1 MAINF
6 FKWLIGKTAQPS
18 GKKVEID
25 CTALLE
31 AAQDFYIRDLCFQS
45 CVDMI
50 ANAIGRCEFR
60 TYKNGREVQDYEYF
74 MLNVEPNVNQNST
87 EFWHKVVFKLYVE
100 NEALIISAKTRDG
113 RDCLVCADSW
123 ARGPEYPVRQNE
135 YTGVQVGDF
144 TYAKTFREKEV
155 IHLKLNEVDVKPV
168 LNGLYLSYSKLLES
182 AKNYFTIAN
191 GTHLKVHVDQISQDQ
206 DGWEDEFKKMIE
218 KEVVPFLKAPAG
230 VLPEYNGY
238 DYSVLDLS
246 AGRSGSGTNSDEI
259 RKITE
264 DIFSMTARAFL
275 IPVVLING
283 NVEGTEDANKRFLT
297 YVIDPLCDQIQEELN
312 RKRYGY
318 ESWRSGSYVRVDSSS
333 IIHFDVFENA
343 SNIEKVVGSGVF
355 SLNDVLRAANQPA
368 IPEDW
373 ANRHYMTLNISAMG
387 EQTRQLEGGES
398 T

>member
-1 MAINF
+1 MAIHF

-18 GKKVEID
+18 GKTVEID

-87 EFWHKVVFKLYVE
+87 EFWHKVVFKLYAE

-218 KEVVPFLKAPAG
+218 KTVVPFLKAPAG

-264 DIFSMTARAFL
+264 DIFNMTARAFL

>member
-1 MAINF
+1 MAIHF
-6 FKWLIGKTAQPS
+6 FKWLTGKISQPA
-18 GKKVEID
+18 GKIAEID
-25 CTALLE
+25 CQEMLE

-60 TYKNGREVQDYEYF
+60 TYRNNEEVREFEYY
-74 MLNVEPNVNQNST
+74 MLNIEPNVNQNST
-87 EFWHKVVFKLYVE
+87 EFWHKVIFKLYAE
-100 NEALIISAKTRDG
+100 NEVLIISTKTRDG

-123 ARGPEYPVRQNE
+123 TNGNQYPVKQNE
-135 YTGVQVGDF
+135 YSNVQVGSF
-144 TYAKTFREKEV
+144 TYTKTFREKDV
-155 IHLKLNEVDVKPV
+155 IHLKLNEVDIKPV
-168 LNGLYLSYSKLLES
+168 LDGLFLSYSKLLEA
-182 AKNYFTIAN
+182 AKTYYITSN
-191 GTHLKVHVDQISQDQ
+191 GTHMKVHINQISQAQ
-206 DGWEDEFKKMIE
+206 DGWEDAFKKMLE
-218 KEVVPFLKAPAG
+218 KTVVPFLKSNAG
-230 VLPEYNGY
+230 VLPEFDGY
-238 DYSVLDLS
+238 DYSVMDF
-246 AGRSGSGTNSDEI
+246 GSSTQSDEI

-264 DIFSMTARAFL
+264 DIFNMTARAFL

-283 NVEGTEDANKRFLT
+283 NVEGTADANKRFLT

-355 SLNDVLRAANQPA
+355 SLNDVLRAANQTA

>member
-1 MAINF
+1 MAIHF
-6 FKWLIGKTAQPS
+6 FKWLTGKTSQPA
-18 GKKVEID
+18 GKIVEID
-25 CTALLE
+25 CQEMLE

-60 TYKNGREVQDYEYF
+60 TYRNNEEVREFEYY
-74 MLNVEPNVNQNST
+74 MLNIEPNVNQNST
-87 EFWHKVVFKLYVE
+87 EFWHKVIFKLYAE
-100 NEALIISAKTRDG
+100 NEVLIISTKTRDG

-123 ARGPEYPVRQNE
+123 TNGNQYPVKQNE
-135 YTGVQVGDF
+135 YSNVQVGSF
-144 TYAKTFREKEV
+144 TYTKTFREKDV
-155 IHLKLNEVDVKPV
+155 IHLKLNEVDIKPV
-168 LNGLYLSYSKLLES
+168 LDGLFLSYSKLLEA
-182 AKNYFTIAN
+182 AKTYYITSN
-191 GTHLKVHVDQISQDQ
+191 GTHMKVHINQISQAQ
-206 DGWEDEFKKMIE
+206 DGWEDAFKKMLE
-218 KEVVPFLKAPAG
+218 KTVVPFLKSQAG
-230 VLPEYNGY
+230 MLPEFDGY
-238 DYSVLDLS
+238 DYSVLNF
-246 AGRSGSGTNSDEI
+246 GSSTQSDEI
-259 RKITE
+259 RKLTE

-318 ESWRSGSYVRVDSSS
+318 DSWRSGSYVRVDSSS

-355 SLNDVLRAANQPA
+355 SLNDVLRAANQTA

>member
-18 GKKVEID
+18 GKTVEID

-87 EFWHKVVFKLYVE
+87 EFWHKVIFKLYAE
-100 NEALIISAKTRDG
+100 NEVLIISTKTRDG

-123 ARGPEYPVRQNE
+123 TNGNQYPVKQNE
-135 YTGVQVGDF
+135 YSNVQVGSF
-144 TYAKTFREKEV
+144 TYTKTFREKDV
-155 IHLKLNEVDVKPV
+155 IHLKLNEVDIKPV
-168 LNGLYLSYSKLLES
+168 LDGLFLSYSKLLEA
-182 AKNYFTIAN
+182 AKTYYITSN
-191 GTHLKVHVDQISQDQ
+191 GTHMKVHINQISQAQ
-206 DGWEDEFKKMIE
+206 DGWEDAFKKMLE
-218 KEVVPFLKAPAG
+218 KTVVPFLKSNAG
-230 VLPEYNGY
+230 VLPEFDGY
-238 DYSVLDLS
+238 DYSVMDF
-246 AGRSGSGTNSDEI
+246 GSSTQSDEI

-264 DIFSMTARAFL
+264 DIFNMTARAFL

-355 SLNDVLRAANQPA
+355 SLNDVLRAANQTA

>member
-18 GKKVEID
+18 GKTVEID
-25 CTALLE
+25 CTAFLE

-135 YTGVQVGDF
+135 YTGVQVGNF

-297 YVIDPLCDQIQEELN
+297 YVIDPLCDQLQEELN

>member
-1 MAINF
+1 MAIHF
-6 FKWLIGKTAQPS
+6 FKWLTGKTSQPA
-18 GKKVEID
+18 GKIVEID
-25 CTALLE
+25 CQEMLE

-60 TYKNGREVQDYEYF
+60 TYRNNEEVREFEYY
-74 MLNVEPNVNQNST
+74 MLNIEPNVNQNST
-87 EFWHKVVFKLYVE
+87 EFWHKVIFKLYAE
-100 NEALIISAKTRDG
+100 NEVLIISTKTRDG

-123 ARGPEYPVRQNE
+123 TNGNQYPVKQNE
-135 YTGVQVGDF
+135 YSNVQVGSF
-144 TYAKTFREKEV
+144 TYTKTFREKDV
-155 IHLKLNEVDVKPV
+155 IHLKLNEVDIKPV
-168 LNGLYLSYSKLLES
+168 LDGLFLSYSKLLEA
-182 AKNYFTIAN
+182 AKTYYITSN
-191 GTHLKVHVDQISQDQ
+191 GTHMKVHINQISQAQ
-206 DGWEDEFKKMIE
+206 DGWEDAFKKMLE
-218 KEVVPFLKAPAG
+218 KTVVPFLKSNAG
-230 VLPEYNGY
+230 VLPEFDGY
-238 DYSVLDLS
+238 DYSVLNF
-246 AGRSGSGTNSDEI
+246 GSSTQSDEI
-259 RKITE
+259 RKLTE
-264 DIFSMTARAFL
+264 DIFNMTARAFL

-283 NVEGTEDANKRFLT
+283 NVEGTADANKRFLT

>member
-6 FKWLIGKTAQPS
+6 FKWLTGKTSQPA
-18 GKKVEID
+18 GKIVEID
-25 CTALLE
+25 CQEMLE

-60 TYKNGREVQDYEYF
+60 TYRNNEEVREFEYY
-74 MLNVEPNVNQNST
+74 MLNIEPNVNQNST
-87 EFWHKVVFKLYVE
+87 EFWHKVIFKLYAE
-100 NEALIISAKTRDG
+100 NEVLIISTKTRDG

-123 ARGPEYPVRQNE
+123 TNGDQYPVKQNE
-135 YTGVQVGDF
+135 YSNVQVGSF
-144 TYAKTFREKEV
+144 TYTKTFREKDV
-155 IHLKLNEVDVKPV
+155 IHLKLNEVDIKPV
-168 LNGLYLSYSKLLES
+168 LDGLFLSYSKLLEA
-182 AKNYFTIAN
+182 AKTYYITSN
-191 GTHLKVHVDQISQDQ
+191 GTHMKVHINQISQAQ
-206 DGWEDEFKKMIE
+206 DGWEDAFKKMLE
-218 KEVVPFLKAPAG
+218 KTVVPFLKSQAG
-230 VLPEYNGY
+230 VLPEFDGY
-238 DYSVLDLS
+238 DYSVLNF
-246 AGRSGSGTNSDEI
+246 GSSTQSDEV
-259 RKITE
+259 RKLTE
-264 DIFSMTARAFL
+264 DIFNMTARAFL

-283 NVEGTEDANKRFLT
+283 NVEGTADANKRFLT

-355 SLNDVLRAANQPA
+355 SLNDVLRAANQTA

>member
-18 GKKVEID
+18 GKTVEID

-191 GTHLKVHVDQISQDQ
+191 GTHLKVHVDQISQAQ
-206 DGWEDEFKKMIE
+206 DGWEDAFKKMLE
-218 KEVVPFLKAPAG
+218 KTVVPFLKSNAG
-230 VLPEYNGY
+230 VLPEFDGY
-238 DYSVLDLS
+238 DYSVLDF
-246 AGRSGSGTNSDEI
+246 GSSTQSDEI

-264 DIFSMTARAFL
+264 DIFNMTARAFL

-283 NVEGTEDANKRFLT
+283 NVEGTADANKRFLT

-355 SLNDVLRAANQPA
+355 SLNDVLRAANQTA

>member
-1 MAINF
+1 MAIHF
-6 FKWLIGKTAQPS
+6 FKWLTGKTSQPA
-18 GKKVEID
+18 GKIVEID
-25 CTALLE
+25 CQEMLE

-60 TYKNGREVQDYEYF
+60 TYRNNEEVREFEYY
-74 MLNVEPNVNQNST
+74 MLNIEPNVNQNST
-87 EFWHKVVFKLYVE
+87 EFWHKVIFKLYAE
-100 NEALIISAKTRDG
+100 NEVLIISTKTRDG

-123 ARGPEYPVRQNE
+123 TNGNQYPVKQNE
-135 YTGVQVGDF
+135 YSNVQVGSF
-144 TYAKTFREKEV
+144 TYTKTFREKDV
-155 IHLKLNEVDVKPV
+155 IHLKLNEVDIKPV
-168 LNGLYLSYSKLLES
+168 LDGLFLSYSKLLEA
-182 AKNYFTIAN
+182 AKTYYITSN
-191 GTHLKVHVDQISQDQ
+191 GTHMKVHINQISQAQ
-206 DGWEDEFKKMIE
+206 DGWEDAFKKMLE
-218 KEVVPFLKAPAG
+218 KTVVPFLKSNAG
-230 VLPEYNGY
+230 VLPEFDGY
-238 DYSVLDLS
+238 DYSVLNF
-246 AGRSGSGTNSDEI
+246 GSSTQSDEI
-259 RKITE
+259 RKLTE
-264 DIFSMTARAFL
+264 DIFNMTARAFL

-283 NVEGTEDANKRFLT
+283 NVEGTADANKRFLT

-355 SLNDVLRAANQPA
+355 SLNDVLRAANQTD

>member
-1 MAINF
+1 MAIKF
-6 FKWLIGKTAQPS
+6 LKWLIGKKEQPDGNTAA
-18 GKKVEID
+18 ID
-25 CTALLE
+25 CAEFFE

-60 TYKNGREVQDYEYF
+60 TYRNNEEVREFEYY
-74 MLNVEPNVNQNST
+74 MLNIEPNVNQNST
-87 EFWHKVVFKLYVE
+87 EFWHKVIFKLYAE
-100 NEALIISAKTRDG
+100 NEVLIISTKTRDG

-123 ARGPEYPVRQNE
+123 TNGNQYPVKQNE
-135 YTGVQVGDF
+135 YSNVQVGSF
-144 TYAKTFREKEV
+144 TYTKTFREKDV
-155 IHLKLNEVDVKPV
+155 IHLKLNEVDIKTV
-168 LNGLYLSYSKLLES
+168 LYFLFLSYSKLLEA
-182 AKNYFTIAN
+182 AKTYYIKSN
-191 GTHLKVHVDQISQDQ
+191 GTHMKVHINQISQAQ
-206 DGWEDEFKKMIE
+206 DGWEDAFKKMLE
-218 KEVVPFLKAPAG
+218 KTVVPFLKSNGG
-230 VLPEYNGY
+230 VLPEFDGY
-238 DYSVLDLS
+238 DYSVMDF
-246 AGRSGSGTNSDEI
+246 GSSTQSDEI

-283 NVEGTEDANKRFLT
+283 NVEGTADANKRFLT

>member
-1 MAINF
+1 MAIHF
-6 FKWLIGKTAQPS
+6 FKWLTGKTSQPA
-18 GKKVEID
+18 GKIVEID
-25 CTALLE
+25 CQELLE

-60 TYKNGREVQDYEYF
+60 TYRNNEEVREFEYY
-74 MLNVEPNVNQNST
+74 MLNIEPNVNQNST
-87 EFWHKVVFKLYVE
+87 EFWHKVIFKLYAE
-100 NEALIISAKTRDG
+100 NEVLIISTKTRDG

-123 ARGPEYPVRQNE
+123 TNGNQYPVKQNE
-135 YTGVQVGDF
+135 YSNVQVGSF
-144 TYAKTFREKEV
+144 TYTKTFREKDV
-155 IHLKLNEVDVKPV
+155 IHLKLNEVDIKPV
-168 LNGLYLSYSKLLES
+168 LDGLFLSYSKLLEA
-182 AKNYFTIAN
+182 AKTYYITSN
-191 GTHLKVHVDQISQDQ
+191 GTHMKVHINQISQAQ
-206 DGWEDEFKKMIE
+206 DGWEDAFKKMLE
-218 KEVVPFLKAPAG
+218 KTVVPFLKSNAG
-230 VLPEYNGY
+230 VLPEFDGY
-238 DYSVLDLS
+238 DYSVLNF
-246 AGRSGSGTNSDEI
+246 GSSTQSDEV
-259 RKITE
+259 RKLTE
-264 DIFSMTARAFL
+264 DIFNMTARAFL

-283 NVEGTEDANKRFLT
+283 NVEGTADANKRFLT

-355 SLNDVLRAANQPA
+355 SLNDVLRAANQTA

>member
-1 MAINF
+1 MAIHF
-6 FKWLIGKTAQPS
+6 FKWLTGKTSQPA
-18 GKKVEID
+18 GKIVEID
-25 CTALLE
+25 CQELLE

-60 TYKNGREVQDYEYF
+60 TYRNNEEVREFEYY
-74 MLNVEPNVNQNST
+74 MLNIEPNVNQNST
-87 EFWHKVVFKLYVE
+87 EFWHKVIFKLYAE
-100 NEALIISAKTRDG
+100 NEVLIISTKTRDG

-123 ARGPEYPVRQNE
+123 TNGNQYPVKQNE
-135 YTGVQVGDF
+135 YSNVQVGSF
-144 TYAKTFREKEV
+144 TYTKTFREKDV
-155 IHLKLNEVDVKPV
+155 IHLKLNEVDIKPV
-168 LNGLYLSYSKLLES
+168 LDGLFLSYSKLLEA
-182 AKNYFTIAN
+182 AKTYYITSN
-191 GTHLKVHVDQISQDQ
+191 GPHMKVHINQISQAQ
-206 DGWEDEFKKMIE
+206 DGWEDAFKKMLE
-218 KEVVPFLKAPAG
+218 KTVVPFLKSNAG
-230 VLPEYNGY
+230 VLPEFDGY
-238 DYSVLDLS
+238 DYSVLNF
-246 AGRSGSGTNSDEI
+246 GSSTQSDEV
-259 RKITE
+259 RKLTE
-264 DIFSMTARAFL
+264 DIFNMTARAFL

-283 NVEGTEDANKRFLT
+283 NVEGTADANKRFLT

-355 SLNDVLRAANQPA
+355 SLNDVLRAANQTA

>member
-1 MAINF
+1 MAIHF
-6 FKWLIGKTAQPS
+6 FKWLTGKTSQPA
-18 GKKVEID
+18 GKIVEID
-25 CTALLE
+25 CQELLE

-60 TYKNGREVQDYEYF
+60 TYRNNEEVREFEYY
-74 MLNVEPNVNQNST
+74 MLNIEPNVNQNST
-87 EFWHKVVFKLYVE
+87 EFWHKVIFKLYAE
-100 NEALIISAKTRDG
+100 NEVLMISTKTRDG

-123 ARGPEYPVRQNE
+123 TNGNQYPVKQNE
-135 YTGVQVGDF
+135 YSNVQVGSF
-144 TYAKTFREKEV
+144 TYTKTFREKDV
-155 IHLKLNEVDVKPV
+155 IHLKLNEVDIKPV
-168 LNGLYLSYSKLLES
+168 LDGLFLSYSKLLEA
-182 AKNYFTIAN
+182 AKTYYITSN
-191 GTHLKVHVDQISQDQ
+191 GTHMKVHINQISQAQ
-206 DGWEDEFKKMIE
+206 DGWEDAFKKMLE
-218 KEVVPFLKAPAG
+218 KTVVPFLKSNAG
-230 VLPEYNGY
+230 VLPEFDGY
-238 DYSVLDLS
+238 DYSVLNF
-246 AGRSGSGTNSDEI
+246 GSSTQSDEV
-259 RKITE
+259 RKLTE
-264 DIFSMTARAFL
+264 DIFNMTARAFL

-283 NVEGTEDANKRFLT
+283 NVEGTADANKRFLT

-355 SLNDVLRAANQPA
+355 SLNDVLRAANQTA

>member
-1 MAINF
+1 MAIHF
-6 FKWLIGKTAQPS
+6 FKWLTRKTSQPAGKI
-18 GKKVEID
+18 VEID
-25 CTALLE
+25 CQEMLE

-60 TYKNGREVQDYEYF
+60 TYRNNEEVREFEYY
-74 MLNVEPNVNQNST
+74 MLNIEPNVNQNST
-87 EFWHKVVFKLYVE
+87 EFWHKVIFKLYAE
-100 NEALIISAKTRDG
+100 NEVLIISTKTRDG

-123 ARGPEYPVRQNE
+123 TNGDQYPVKQNE
-135 YTGVQVGDF
+135 YSNVQVGSF
-144 TYAKTFREKEV
+144 TYTKTFREKDV
-155 IHLKLNEVDVKPV
+155 IHLKLNEVDIKPV
-168 LNGLYLSYSKLLES
+168 LDGLFLSYSKLLEA
-182 AKNYFTIAN
+182 AKTYYITSN
-191 GTHLKVHVDQISQDQ
+191 GTHMKVHINQISQAQ
-206 DGWEDEFKKMIE
+206 DGWEDAFKKMLE
-218 KEVVPFLKAPAG
+218 KTVVPFLKSQAG
-230 VLPEYNGY
+230 VLPEFDGY
-238 DYSVLDLS
+238 DYSVLNF
-246 AGRSGSGTNSDEI
+246 GSSTQSDEI
-259 RKITE
+259 RKLTE
-264 DIFSMTARAFL
+264 DIFNMTARAFL

-283 NVEGTEDANKRFLT
+283 NVEGTADANKRFLT

-355 SLNDVLRAANQPA
+355 SLNDVLRAANQTA

>member
-1 MAINF
+1 MAIHF

-18 GKKVEID
+18 GKTVEID

-87 EFWHKVVFKLYVE
+87 EFWHKVVFKLYAE

-218 KEVVPFLKAPAG
+218 KTVVPFLKAPAG

-264 DIFSMTARAFL
+264 DIFNMTARAFL

-283 NVEGTEDANKRFLT
+283 NVEDTEDANKRFLT

>member
-18 GKKVEID
+18 GKTVEID

-191 GTHLKVHVDQISQDQ
+191 GTHLKVHVDQIPQDQ

-238 DYSVLDLS
+238 DYSVLDF
-246 AGRSGSGTNSDEI
+246 GSSPQSDEI
-259 RKITE
+259 RKLTE
-264 DIFSMTARAFL
+264 DIFNMTARAFL

-355 SLNDVLRAANQPA
+355 SLNDVLRAANQTA

>member
-1 MAINF
+1 MAIHF
-6 FKWLIGKTAQPS
+6 FKWLTGKTSQPA
-18 GKKVEID
+18 GKIVEID
-25 CTALLE
+25 CQEMLE

-60 TYKNGREVQDYEYF
+60 TYRNNEEVREFEYY
-74 MLNVEPNVNQNST
+74 MLNIEPNVNQNST
-87 EFWHKVVFKLYVE
+87 EFWHKVIFKLYAE
-100 NEALIISAKTRDG
+100 NEVLIISTKTRDG

-123 ARGPEYPVRQNE
+123 TNGNQYPVKQNE
-135 YTGVQVGDF
+135 YSNVQVGSF
-144 TYAKTFREKEV
+144 TYTKTFREKDV
-155 IHLKLNEVDVKPV
+155 IHLKLNEVDIKPV
-168 LNGLYLSYSKLLES
+168 LDGLFLSYSKLLEA
-182 AKNYFTIAN
+182 AKTYYITSN
-191 GTHLKVHVDQISQDQ
+191 GTHMKVHINQISQAQ
-206 DGWEDEFKKMIE
+206 DGWEDAFKKMLE
-218 KEVVPFLKAPAG
+218 KTVVPVLKSNAG
-230 VLPEYNGY
+230 VLPEFDGY
-238 DYSVLDLS
+238 DYSVMDF
-246 AGRSGSGTNSDEI
+246 GSSTQSDEI

-283 NVEGTEDANKRFLT
+283 NVEGTADANKRFLT

>member
-18 GKKVEID
+18 GKTVEID

-218 KEVVPFLKAPAG
+218 KEVVPFLKAPGG

-259 RKITE
+259 RKLTE
-264 DIFSMTARAFL
+264 DIFNMTARAFL

-283 NVEGTEDANKRFLT
+283 NVEGTADANKRFLT

-355 SLNDVLRAANQPA
+355 SLNDVLRAANQTA

>member
-1 MAINF
+1 M
-6 FKWLIGKTAQPS
+6 LEKT
-18 GKKVEID
+18 
-25 CTALLE
+25 
-31 AAQDFYIRDLCFQS
+31 
-45 CVDMI
+45 
-50 ANAIGRCEFR
+50 
-60 TYKNGREVQDYEYF
+60 
-74 MLNVEPNVNQNST
+74 
-87 EFWHKVVFKLYVE
+87 
-100 NEALIISAKTRDG
+100 
-113 RDCLVCADSW
+113 
-123 ARGPEYPVRQNE
+123 
-135 YTGVQVGDF
+135 
-144 TYAKTFREKEV
+144 
-155 IHLKLNEVDVKPV
+155 
-168 LNGLYLSYSKLLES
+168 
-182 AKNYFTIAN
+182 
-191 GTHLKVHVDQISQDQ
+191 
-206 DGWEDEFKKMIE
+206 
-218 KEVVPFLKAPAG
+218 VVPFLKSNAG
-230 VLPEYNGY
+230 VLPEFDGY
-238 DYSVLDLS
+238 DYSVMDF
-246 AGRSGSGTNSDEI
+246 GSSTQSDEI

-283 NVEGTEDANKRFLT
+283 NVEGTADANKRFLT

>member
-1 MAINF
+1 MAIHF
-6 FKWLIGKTAQPS
+6 FKWLTGKTSQPA
-18 GKKVEID
+18 GKIVEID
-25 CTALLE
+25 CQEMLE

-60 TYKNGREVQDYEYF
+60 TYRNNEEVREFEYY
-74 MLNVEPNVNQNST
+74 MLNIEPNVNQNST
-87 EFWHKVVFKLYVE
+87 EFWHKVIFKLYAE
-100 NEALIISAKTRDG
+100 NEVLIISTKTRDG

-123 ARGPEYPVRQNE
+123 TNGNQYPVKQNE
-135 YTGVQVGDF
+135 YSNVQVGSF
-144 TYAKTFREKEV
+144 TYTKTFREKDV
-155 IHLKLNEVDVKPV
+155 IHLKLNEVDIKPV
-168 LNGLYLSYSKLLES
+168 LDGLFLSYSKLLEA
-182 AKNYFTIAN
+182 AKNYFTISN
-191 GTHLKVHVDQISQDQ
+191 GSHLKVHINQISQAQ
-206 DGWEDEFKKMIE
+206 DGWEDAFKKMLE
-218 KEVVPFLKAPAG
+218 KTVVPFLKSNAG
-230 VLPEYNGY
+230 VLPEFDGY
-238 DYSVLDLS
+238 DYSVLDF
-246 AGRSGSGTNSDEI
+246 GSSPQSDEI
-259 RKITE
+259 RKLTE
-264 DIFSMTARAFL
+264 DIFNMTARAFL

>member
-1 MAINF
+1 MAIHF
-6 FKWLIGKTAQPS
+6 FKWLTGKTSQPA
-18 GKKVEID
+18 GKIVEID
-25 CTALLE
+25 CQEMLE

-60 TYKNGREVQDYEYF
+60 TYRNNEEVREFEYY
-74 MLNVEPNVNQNST
+74 MLNIEPNVNQNST
-87 EFWHKVVFKLYVE
+87 EFWHKVIFKLYAE
-100 NEALIISAKTRDG
+100 NEVLIISTKTRDG

-123 ARGPEYPVRQNE
+123 TNGDQYPVKQNE
-135 YTGVQVGDF
+135 YSNVQVGSF
-144 TYAKTFREKEV
+144 TYTKTFREKDV
-155 IHLKLNEVDVKPV
+155 IHLKLNEVDIKPV
-168 LNGLYLSYSKLLES
+168 LDGLFLSYSKLLEA
-182 AKNYFTIAN
+182 AKTYYITSN
-191 GTHLKVHVDQISQDQ
+191 GTHMKVHINQISQAQ
-206 DGWEDEFKKMIE
+206 DGWEDAFKKMLE
-218 KEVVPFLKAPAG
+218 KTVVPFLKSQAG
-230 VLPEYNGY
+230 VLPEFDGY
-238 DYSVLDLS
+238 DYSVLNF
-246 AGRSGSGTNSDEI
+246 GSSTQSDEV
-259 RKITE
+259 RKLTE
-264 DIFSMTARAFL
+264 DIFNMTARAFL

-283 NVEGTEDANKRFLT
+283 NVEGTADANKRFLT

-318 ESWRSGSYVRVDSSS
+318 DNWRSGSYVRVDSSS

-355 SLNDVLRAANQPA
+355 SLNDVLRAANQTA

>member
-18 GKKVEID
+18 GKTVEID

-135 YTGVQVGDF
+135 YTGVQVGNF

-297 YVIDPLCDQIQEELN
+297 YVIDPLCDQLQEELN

-318 ESWRSGSYVRVDSSS
+318 ESWRSSSYVRVDSSS

>member
-1 MAINF
+1 MAIHF
-6 FKWLIGKTAQPS
+6 FKWLTGKTSQPA
-18 GKKVEID
+18 GKIVEID
-25 CTALLE
+25 CQEMLE

-60 TYKNGREVQDYEYF
+60 TYRNNEEVREFEYY
-74 MLNVEPNVNQNST
+74 MLNIEPNVNQNST
-87 EFWHKVVFKLYVE
+87 EFWHKVIFKLYAE
-100 NEALIISAKTRDG
+100 NEVLIISTKTRDG

-123 ARGPEYPVRQNE
+123 TNGDQYPVKQNE
-135 YTGVQVGDF
+135 YSNVQVGSF
-144 TYAKTFREKEV
+144 TYTKTFREKDV
-155 IHLKLNEVDVKPV
+155 IHLKLNEVDIKPV
-168 LNGLYLSYSKLLES
+168 LDGLFLSYSKLLEA
-182 AKNYFTIAN
+182 AKTYYITSN
-191 GTHLKVHVDQISQDQ
+191 GTHMKVHINQISQAQ
-206 DGWEDEFKKMIE
+206 DGWEDAFKKMLE
-218 KEVVPFLKAPAG
+218 KTVVPFLKSQAG
-230 VLPEYNGY
+230 VLPEFDGY
-238 DYSVLDLS
+238 DYSVLNF
-246 AGRSGSGTNSDEI
+246 GSSTQSDEV
-259 RKITE
+259 RKLTE
-264 DIFSMTARAFL
+264 DIFNMTARAFL

-318 ESWRSGSYVRVDSSS
+318 DSWRSGSYVRVDSSS

-355 SLNDVLRAANQPA
+355 SLNDVLRAANQTA

>member
-1 MAINF
+1 MAIHF
-6 FKWLIGKTAQPS
+6 FKWLTRKTSQPAGKI
-18 GKKVEID
+18 VEID
-25 CTALLE
+25 CQEMLE

-60 TYKNGREVQDYEYF
+60 TYRNNEEVREFEYY
-74 MLNVEPNVNQNST
+74 MLNIEPNVNQNST
-87 EFWHKVVFKLYVE
+87 EFWHKVIFKLYAE
-100 NEALIISAKTRDG
+100 NEVLIISTKTRDG

-123 ARGPEYPVRQNE
+123 TNGNQYPVKQNE
-135 YTGVQVGDF
+135 YSNVQVGSF
-144 TYAKTFREKEV
+144 TYTKTFREKDV
-155 IHLKLNEVDVKPV
+155 IHLKLNEVDIKPV
-168 LNGLYLSYSKLLES
+168 LDGLFLSYSKLLEA
-182 AKNYFTIAN
+182 AKTYYITSN
-191 GTHLKVHVDQISQDQ
+191 GTHMKVHINQISQAQ
-206 DGWEDEFKKMIE
+206 DGWEDAFKKMLE
-218 KEVVPFLKAPAG
+218 KTVVPFLKSQAG
-230 VLPEYNGY
+230 VLPEFDGY
-238 DYSVLDLS
+238 DYSVLNF
-246 AGRSGSGTNSDEI
+246 GSSTQSDEI
-259 RKITE
+259 RKLTE
-264 DIFSMTARAFL
+264 DIFNMTARAFL

-283 NVEGTEDANKRFLT
+283 NVEGTADANKRFLT

-355 SLNDVLRAANQPA
+355 SLNDVLRAANQTA

>member
-1 MAINF
+1 MAIHF
-6 FKWLIGKTAQPS
+6 FKWLTGKTSQPA
-18 GKKVEID
+18 GKIVEID
-25 CTALLE
+25 CQEMLE

-60 TYKNGREVQDYEYF
+60 TYRNNEEVREFEYY
-74 MLNVEPNVNQNST
+74 MLNIEPNVNQNST
-87 EFWHKVVFKLYVE
+87 EFWHKVVFKLYAE
-100 NEALIISAKTRDG
+100 NEVLIISTKTRDG

-123 ARGPEYPVRQNE
+123 TNGDQYPVKQNE
-135 YTGVQVGDF
+135 YSNVQVGSF
-144 TYAKTFREKEV
+144 TYTKTFREKDV
-155 IHLKLNEVDVKPV
+155 IHLKLNEVDIKPV
-168 LNGLYLSYSKLLES
+168 LDGLFLSYSKLLEA
-182 AKNYFTIAN
+182 AKTYYITSN
-191 GTHLKVHVDQISQDQ
+191 GTHMKVHINQISQAQ
-206 DGWEDEFKKMIE
+206 DGWEDAFKKMLE
-218 KEVVPFLKAPAG
+218 KTVVPFLKSQAG
-230 VLPEYNGY
+230 VLPEFDGY
-238 DYSVLDLS
+238 DYSVLNF
-246 AGRSGSGTNSDEI
+246 GSSTQSDEV
-259 RKITE
+259 RKLTE
-264 DIFSMTARAFL
+264 DIFNMTARAFL

-318 ESWRSGSYVRVDSSS
+318 DSWRSGSYVRVDSSS

-355 SLNDVLRAANQPA
+355 SLNDVLRAANQTA